1 MGGRVHSLRPSI
13 GDATLRAQD
22 LSLVASKVVDEMLVD
37 ITRVPD
43 APIKCSELRQYRV
56 VPGLDDPIHRVRLQG
71 NDPTGKQSD
80 GVAKHLREL
89 EQADAG
95 ECTLYVRSNSTL
107 CSGNESPNHGSASVT
122 RGCHMPAISPTASD
136 AGVSSISRWK

>member
-43 APIKCSELRQYRV
+43 APIECSESRQHRV
-56 VPGLDDPIHRVRLQG
+56 TPGLDDPIHRVRLQG
-71 NDPTGKQSD
+71 
-80 GVAKHLREL
+80 
-89 EQADAG
+89 
-95 ECTLYVRSNSTL
+95 
-107 CSGNESPNHGSASVT
+107 T
-122 RGCHMPAISPTASD
+122 RGCHMPAISSTASD
-136 AGVSSISRWK
+136 AGVASISRWK